1 MGKDKNIWDYLE
13 KSVIGSAERLR
24 KSILKT
30 CSDLGSKS
38 KVVVGENVETYAKI
52 LVHAIFFE
60 CFLIRN
66 ELFALGQNGQ
76 QANRAVESLLF
87 RSLDSYFPD
96 FFFPDGGVTELTRY
110 GMGFLDHLAGA
121 KDMVSRDPFA
131 DCVVRRFVTAINE
144 ILGESKYSPAGM
156 MLCTTTAVH
165 LLAGAKAQVYLEI
178 AKLLANK
185 SVPQR
190 VP

>member
-1 MGKDKNIWDYLE
+1 MSKDPNIWAYLE
-13 KSVIGSAERLR
+13 RSVIVSAERLR

-38 KVVVGENVETYAKI
+38 KVVVGQDVETYAKI

-66 ELFALGQNGQ
+66 ELFALVQNGQ

-96 FFFPDGGVTELTRY
+96 FFFPDGGVPEVTRY
-110 GMGFLDHLAGA
+110 GMGFIDHLGEA
-121 KDMVSRDPFA
+121 KDMVWPPDDHFK
-131 DCVVRRFVTAINE
+131 DCVVSRFSAAINE

-156 MLCTTTAVH
+156 TLGVTTAVH
-165 LLAGAKAQVYLEI
+165 LQNN
-178 AKLLANK
+178 LLF
-185 SVPQR
+185 
-190 VP
+190 